1 MKTQLDNLLKEIE
14 IEILSKKLN
23 KKSIRIL
30 TSDLA
35 NELLKNSI
43 DKLCSDLSVFEKS
56 LNNSDF
62 ELCKL
67 KLFLKFKQETINT
80 LMLYLES
87 VYKIKHTD
95 NSKKLEEKL
104 IKVSKSYKNI
114 FKTENINQENILNNI
129 PLETIDYLYS
139 IDSDIKFIQNMFK
152 FNNELDMFKEY
163 IPLKTAYLILSDSD
177 IKNYVQ
183 NLLNDKVK
191 KAKEKL
197 LSAIKL
203 NLNKTYLSSVE
214 IKKII
219 KELENTSLAFI
230 YIQNSLN
237 EHKINISKYVNE
249 NKIEFI
255 ESENFND
262 VLNIQDIEK
271 QIYNQRYLKIL
282 KKYNINYSLWFNCV
296 LLLKKKK
303 GNYKWI
309 IMITYQ
315 IF

>member
-282 KKYNINYSLWFNCV
+282 KKYNINYSL
-296 LLLKKKK
+296 
-303 GNYKWI
+303 
-309 IMITYQ
+309 
-315 IF
+315 